1 MLKEDRLVSW
11 YRRQEQPCWRL
22 LDGDCTRGGDDKRNV
37 IATYMPESNNVDYDE
52 GENLLTDTL
61 DELQPGVYTLETYT
75 APTASKTKRAVAF
88 RHTTEE
94 EESIGRASRSSSS
107 FDDFIGKL
115 KEERESALEQARSE
129 FQRELK
135 VHDLEME
142 NKQLQKELNELK
154 SENKELEERASE
166 IENKKVSY
174 IGQAVSAFTGMFA
187 PQPQPAIGIVDGGG
201 KGEQKSDEERLQN
214 VVMILRQ
221 KEPEMWLDLLE
232 GIARV
237 AQYNPETYNMAR
249 NFLIQK

>member
-22 LDGDCTRGGDDKRNV
+22 LDGDCTRGSEEKRNV
-37 IATYMPESNNVDYDE
+37 ISTYMPESNNVDYDE

-75 APTASKTKRAVAF
+75 APTATKTKKAVAF
-88 RHTTEE
+88 RHSAEE
-94 EESIGRASRSSSS
+94 EAEGVGRTSRTSS
-107 FDDFIGKL
+107 FDDFIGRL

-135 VHDLEME
+135 VHDLELE
-142 NKQLQKELNELK
+142 NKQLQKELSELK
-154 SENKELEERASE
+154 SENKELEQRASE
-166 IENKKVSY
+166 IESKKVSY

-187 PQPQPAIGIVDGGG
+187 PQQQPAIGVVDGA
-201 KGEQKSDEERLQN
+201 QNKSDEERLQN

-232 GIARV
+232 GVARIAQNDP
-237 AQYNPETYNMAR
+237 ATYNMAR